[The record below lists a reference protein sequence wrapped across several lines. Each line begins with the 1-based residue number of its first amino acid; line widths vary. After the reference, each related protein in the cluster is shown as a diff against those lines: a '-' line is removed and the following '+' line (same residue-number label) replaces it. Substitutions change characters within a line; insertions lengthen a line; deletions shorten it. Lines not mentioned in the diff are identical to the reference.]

1 VVAGLKPIGGF
12 AGGAV
17 DRAQLRN
24 FLLSNYANLDQAI
37 AMMAT
42 NSVELYS
49 LVAVGTNLFR
59 RMGPAGG
66 DAALLTRRK
75 EIRRL
80 IANWT
85 VLLDDTRRLLRELKV
100 AVEMPEGLETQLN
113 NLDSTVKTL
122 ADTTIVKK
130 EIATLGTPA
139 FGP

>member
-1 VVAGLKPIGGF
+1 
-12 AGGAV
+12 
-17 DRAQLRN
+17 
-24 FLLSNYANLDQAI
+24 
-37 AMMAT
+37 MAT
-42 NSVELYS
+42 NSIELYS

-66 DAALLTRRK
+66 DSALVTRRK